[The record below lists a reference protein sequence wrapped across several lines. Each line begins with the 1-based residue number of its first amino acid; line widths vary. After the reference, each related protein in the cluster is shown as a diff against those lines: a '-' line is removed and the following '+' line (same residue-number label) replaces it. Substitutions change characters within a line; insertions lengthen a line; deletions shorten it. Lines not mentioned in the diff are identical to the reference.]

1 MGKGQGKN
9 TLRTAPAPA
18 LLPPCRW
25 PALHG
30 GTGRKGRGWLKAM
43 MSVKCRYAGSA
54 EQVCKS
60 ELREEEHSNTSV
72 LGIKDRFPQK
82 HKPNLAVPLRA
93 ALNTT
98 YGRCLKQGSDT
109 KHVPSKHK
117 TWKKLSSYQL
127 FVTQTKYERGFFDWP
142 ALLSPGEDME
152 GTLAPGTG
160 DVLHGAPVLS
170 TFALTATLVSVD
182 FGKKVTT
189 AEICH
194 LNLISCCL

>member
-1 MGKGQGKN
+1 M
-9 TLRTAPAPA
+9 AS
-18 LLPPCRW
+18 PPWRHRPERQRLVKSNDVCEVQICRECW
-25 PALHG
+25 
-30 GTGRKGRGWLKAM
+30 TGLQVRAQRRRAQQHQ
-43 MSVKCRYAGSA
+43 CAGNKR
-54 EQVCKS
+54 QVSS
-60 ELREEEHSNTSV
+60 ET
-72 LGIKDRFPQK
+72 Q
-82 HKPNLAVPLRA
+82 PNLAVPLRA

-194 LNLISCCL
+194 LNLISCCLWVCSPFGKFSPGS